1 MAKAGLIHCFLDI
14 RSLSRAFFVSAPFFC
29 HKRVDTC
36 LIKRKR
42 KKKLYTNGPNKLRS
56 FACELDSSFLYLKYF
71 LNIYT

>member
-42 KKKLYTNGPNKLRS
+42 KKKAVHKRPKQAKEFRL
-56 FACELDSSFLYLKYF
+56 
-71 LNIYT
+71 